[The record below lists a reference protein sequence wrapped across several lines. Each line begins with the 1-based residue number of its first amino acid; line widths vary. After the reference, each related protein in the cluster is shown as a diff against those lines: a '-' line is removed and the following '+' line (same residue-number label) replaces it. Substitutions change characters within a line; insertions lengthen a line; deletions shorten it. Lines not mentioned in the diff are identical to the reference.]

1 MTIKELEVR
10 LLNLETQV
18 AALGSRRTIEVA
30 EKAAA
35 DALRSGSEAKAVLE
49 QYDSMKEDILEQNL
63 AFESLMTEILPE
75 VIGGEE

>member
-1 MTIKELEVR
+1 MNIKELEIR
-10 LLNLETQV
+10 LINLEAQV
-18 AALGSRRTIEVA
+18 AALASRRTIEVA

-35 DALRSGSEAKAVLE
+35 DAKASRSEAKAVLD

-63 AFESLMTEILPE
+63 AFETLMTEILPE